1 MALLYFLTL
10 LKYSV
15 VFSKHTF
22 KVALGWPRIITH
34 TQGLIKNMSE
44 KFNFTQDRVKNLP
57 LPTTKDREDYHDL
70 GCPKLICRVSKTGS
84 KSFVV
89 KKKTVN
95 GKTQRV
101 TLGRFP
107 DMTVSD
113 ARKKAQATLIELAQG
128 INPTEKKRTDK
139 IKKITLSELMTKY
152 IEQKDLRSGTA
163 ADYQKKLSEGFA
175 DWLDKPV
182 NEITR
187 DMVLVRH
194 KKLPGNGT
202 SKDNK
207 MRILRLLMRY
217 ALALKIINESPTDA
231 LREVGLWSKPT
242 RKSRIIPADS
252 LKDWYQAVLQLT
264 NLKAKTYLLL
274 LLHTG
279 LRANEALHL
288 EWKNVDFKNDTVTVM
303 DTKNHSNFTTYIP
316 TQLKPYMRSLQELTG
331 NNNFVFPGDNA
342 EGAMA
347 IPRWPLDQVTLKTG
361 IEFSSHDLRRTFA
374 TIAEASLLPET
385 IIKRLLNH
393 TTDNCVTGGYIRT
406 EANTMKQAIDR
417 VAGFIYQHVTHDI
430 ENVVSINK
438 SVSN

>member
-1 MALLYFLTL
+1 MT
-10 LKYSV
+10 
-15 VFSKHTF
+15 
-22 KVALGWPRIITH
+22 
-34 TQGLIKNMSE
+34 E
-44 KFNFTQDRVKNLP
+44 KFNFTQERIKNLP
-57 LPTTKDREDYHDL
+57 LPTTKEREDYHDS
-70 GCPKLICRVSKTGS
+70 GCPKLICRISSTGS

-89 KKKTVN
+89 KKKTVD
-95 GKTQRV
+95 GKVQRV

-107 DMTVSD
+107 DLTVSE
-113 ARKKAQATLIELAQG
+113 ARKMAQAALTELAQG
-128 INPTEKKRTDK
+128 INPTEQKRIEK
-139 IKKITLSELMTKY
+139 IKQITLAELMTKY

-163 ADYQKKLSEGFA
+163 ADYRKKLGEGFS

-182 NEITR
+182 NAISH
-187 DMVLVRH
+187 DMVLIRH
-194 KKLPGNGT
+194 KNLPGNGT

-217 ALALKIINESPTDA
+217 ALALKIITESPTDA

-242 RKSRIIPADS
+242 RKSRIIPADR
-252 LKDWYQAVLQLT
+252 LKDWYEAVLQLT
-264 NLKAKTYLLL
+264 NPKAKTYLLL
-274 LLHTG
+274 LLYTG

-288 EWKNVDFKNDTVTVM
+288 EWKNVDFKNDRLTVM
-303 DTKNHSNFTTYIP
+303 DTKNHSNFTTYFP
-316 TQLKPYMRSLQELTG
+316 MQLKPYLRSLQELTG
-331 NNNFVFPGDNA
+331 NNTFVFPGDNA

-393 TTDNCVTGGYIRT
+393 NTDNSVTGGYIRT

-417 VAGFIYQHVTHDI
+417 IAGFIQGHVAPDNQNIVTLKTAQPI
-430 ENVVSINK
+430 VR
-438 SVSN
+438 

>member
-1 MALLYFLTL
+1 MT
-10 LKYSV
+10 
-15 VFSKHTF
+15 
-22 KVALGWPRIITH
+22 
-34 TQGLIKNMSE
+34 E
-44 KFNFTQDRVKNLP
+44 KFNFTQDRIRNLP
-57 LPTTKDREDYHDL
+57 WPTTKDREDYHDS
-70 GCPKLICRVSKTGS
+70 GCPKLICRVSQAGS

-89 KKKTVN
+89 KKKTTN
-95 GKTQRV
+95 GKVQRV

-107 DMTVSD
+107 DLSVSE
-113 ARKKAQATLIELAQG
+113 ARKLAQAALTELAQG
-128 INPTEKKRTDK
+128 INPTEQKRIDK
-139 IKKITLSELMTKY
+139 IKQMTLSELMTQY
-152 IEQKDLRSGTA
+152 IGQKDLRAGTA
-163 ADYQKKLSEGFA
+163 ADYQKKLGEGFS

-182 NEITR
+182 NAITR

-242 RKSRIIPADS
+242 RKSRIIPADR
-252 LKDWYQAVLQLT
+252 LKDWHESVLQLT
-264 NLKAKTYLLL
+264 NPKAKTYLLL
-274 LLHTG
+274 LLYTG

-288 EWKNVDFKNDTVTVM
+288 EWKNVDFKNDSLTVM
-303 DTKNHSNFTTYIP
+303 DTKNGSNFTTYIP
-316 TQLKPYMRSLQELTG
+316 TQLKPYLRNLHETTG
-331 NNNFVFPGDNA
+331 GNAFVFPGDNA

-393 TTDNCVTGGYIRT
+393 TTDNNVTGGYIRT
-406 EANTMKQAIDR
+406 EANTIKQAIDR
-417 VAGFIYQHVTHDI
+417 IAGFIQEHVSPDNQNIVTL
-430 ENVVSINK
+430 K
-438 SVSN
+438 SAQTTVR